1 MIISHEKQ
9 TAQVKVA
16 DSKTFKPKPPKKP
29 LRQFNRW
36 AIALL
41 AAGLLAVPITM
52 YIVNQHSKPKE
63 NPSNSLTVPVEA
75 KNLTVRI
82 TASGTVQPVQRV
94 NMSPKSSGRIAE
106 LYVEQGDRVEKGQL
120 IARMESRDIEAQL
133 MQSQARLASAIA
145 RLEKLQAG
153 NRPEEITQAQAR
165 LDQIQANLARLQAGT
180 RSEEIAQSEAS
191 LNEAKARL
199 ANAQSGSLLQEI
211 AQAKSQIEANKATA
225 ELTMQRL
232 QRNRNLL
239 EEGAISQDQFEV
251 YQKEDRIAKANVQE
265 AEKRL
270 KQLQENR
277 RSQIQQLQAA
287 VEQQQQ
293 LLKEKENGTRPEEIT
308 KAEAEVA
315 EAKSK
320 LAQLVNGTRPEEI
333 ASAKADVA
341 EVKAQVRYYEVQ
353 IEDTKIRA
361 PFAGIIT
368 QRYALQG
375 AFVTPTTSAS
385 TTDTGSSTS
394 IVALAQDLEVLA
406 KVTESDIGQIKPG
419 QTVEIIADAYPDKVF
434 SGRVKLIAPEA
445 VKDRDVTL
453 FQVRVAIDKG
463 KDLLQS
469 GMNVDLKFLG
479 EKLNNALVLPTV
491 AIVTSKGKTGVLI
504 PNEKN
509 QPKFQPVTIGSTI
522 GNKIQI
528 LEGLKAGDRVFLEL
542 PEGQKLEDIIKNRK

>member
-1 MIISHEKQ
+1 MITSREKQ

-16 DSKTFKPKPPKKP
+16 DSKTFEPKPPQKP
-29 LRQFNRW
+29 RKSNRW
-36 AIALL
+36 AIALV
-41 AAGLLAVPITM
+41 AVGLLAVPTAI
-52 YIVNQHSKPKE
+52 YIVNNQGKPKVNLIE
-63 NPSNSLTVPVEA
+63 SLTVPVEA
-75 KNLTVRI
+75 KDITVRI
-82 TASGTVQPVQRV
+82 NASGTVQPVQRV
-94 NMSPKSSGRIAE
+94 NMSPKNSGRIAE

-145 RLEKLQAG
+145 KLEKLQAG
-153 NRPEEITQAQAR
+153 TRPEEITQAQAR
-165 LDQIQANLARLQAGT
+165 LEQIEANLAKLKAGT
-180 RSEEIAQSEAS
+180 RSEDIAQSEAS

-199 ANAQSGSLLQEI
+199 ANALSGSLLEEI
-211 AQAKSQIEANKATA
+211 AQAKSQIEASKATA
-225 ELTMQRL
+225 ELTVQRL
-232 QRNRNLL
+232 QRNQNLL
-239 EEGAISQDQFEV
+239 TEGAISQDQFDV

-265 AEKRL
+265 AQKRL

-277 RSQIQQLQAA
+277 QSQIKQLQAA

-293 LLKEKENGTRPEEIT
+293 ALKGKENGTRPEEIT
-308 KAEAEVA
+308 QAEAEVV

-320 LAQLVNGTRPEEI
+320 LDQLVNGTRPEEI
-333 ASAKADVA
+333 TSAKADVA
-341 EVKAQVRYYEVQ
+341 EVNAQVRFYQVQ
-353 IEDTKIRA
+353 LEDSKIRA

-385 TTDTGSSTS
+385 ATDTGSSTS

-406 KVTESDIGQIKPG
+406 KVTESDIAQIKPG
-419 QTVEIIADAYPDKVF
+419 QTVEIVADAYPNKVF

-453 FQVRVAIDKG
+453 FQVRIAIEKG

-479 EKLNNALVLPTV
+479 KTLNNALVLPTV
-491 AIVTSKGKTGVLI
+491 AIITNQGKTGVLI
-504 PNEKN
+504 PDEKN
-509 QPKFQPVTIGSTI
+509 QPKFQPVTTGSTI
-522 GNKIQI
+522 GNKIEI
-528 LEGLKAGDRVFLEL
+528 LEGLKSGDRVFLEL
-542 PEGQKLEDIIKNRK
+542 PEGKKLDDIIKKRR